1 MSNENEFKKGGE
13 LGMNQEYKV
22 IQFGEVKFTLKY
34 TSCLPPLESE
44 EFEKLKADIMQHGI
58 LIPIVVD
65 EDFCVIDGAHRLEIA
80 QQLQMQQ
87 IPFQIRPR
95 LSEDEK
101 WNMAENLNFHR
112 RHLSQEK
119 IRKII
124 EENRN
129 KLPRLAL
136 TLRQDG
142 HSYRQIGDQLKISH
156 KHARHIINQQATG
169 TEVPLDL
176 PQTIKGKDGKVR
188 PAIRPVIHAN
198 SGKEVQRVANA
209 CQKIGS
215 DSLPGKTIELK
226 RLERIARESEND
238 RLRQQEVHEF
248 HDGRVQLL
256 PGDFAI
262 KGGEIKDN
270 TVDLI
275 FSDPPYDQI
284 SLPLWDH
291 LGILAKRVLKLGGL
305 LLSYSGNLY
314 LPQILDILR
323 EHMNYLWEGAI
334 YHSGAKKMI
343 PAVRVLQ
350 AWKPVLMFYKPPLNK
365 WWRPTLDMVSGGESK
380 ENHDWEQ
387 SVAEAAHYIKTY
399 CPKEGTLL
407 DPMMGSGT
415 SIIAGLESGL
425 GFRCIGIE
433 IDKAAFSTAQ
443 TRIERTLEEIKHRK
457 ETA

>member
-1 MSNENEFKKGGE
+1 MTEKNELKEGDE
-13 LGMNQEYKV
+13 SGMNREYEV
-22 IQFGEVKFTLKY
+22 IQLGDVKFTLKY
-34 TSCLPPLESE
+34 TSCLPPLETQ
-44 EFEKLKADIMQHGI
+44 EFEKMKADIMQHGI

-80 QQLQMQQ
+80 QQLQMTQ
-87 IPFQIRPR
+87 IPFQIRPG
-95 LSEDEK
+95 LSEEEK

-112 RHLSQEK
+112 RHLSQEQ
-119 IRKII
+119 IRKIL

-169 TEVPLDL
+169 TEIPVDL
-176 PQTIKGKDGKVR
+176 PQTIKGKDGKAR

-238 RLRQQEVHEF
+238 RLRQQEIHEF

-275 FSDPPYDQI
+275 CADPPYDRA
-284 SLPLWDH
+284 SLPLWDQ
-291 LGILAKRVLKLGGL
+291 LGALAARVLKPSGVLI
-305 LLSYSGNLY
+305 SYSGCMY
-314 LPQILDILR
+314 LNQIYPMLDHHL
-323 EHMNYLWEGAI
+323 HYLWTATI
-334 YHSGAKKMI
+334 YHTGGRNKI
-343 PAVRVLQ
+343 HPVGLNT
-350 AWKPVLMFYKPPLNK
+350 AWKTILIYYKPPLHVY
-365 WWRPTLDMVSGGESK
+365 WPTITDMVSGGESK
-380 ENHDWEQ
+380 EHHDWEQ
-387 SVAEAAHYIKTY
+387 SIGEALHYIKAF
-399 CPKEGTLL
+399 CPRNGVLL

-415 SIIAGLESGL
+415 SIIAGLHSGL
-425 GFRCIGIE
+425 GCRCIGIE
-433 IDKAAFSTAQ
+433 VDKAAFSTAQ
-443 TRIERTLEEIKHRK
+443 TRVQQTIDEIKGRK
-457 ETA
+457 ESA